1 MNFTKLEN
9 VEAIAF
15 LIIIMAN
22 KIILNLPKSIIASTG
37 TSAWLNI
44 IYVFFIVL
52 AITILIVNLLKK
64 FPGQDIL
71 DISNY
76 LGGKLLKSTIGIIF
90 IVLFLTFLILTVR
103 NFSETLKI
111 IYFNESPIIFILLF
125 FLISACIANK
135 FGLKI
140 ITKTNLI
147 LAPIVILSILL
158 ILFSSP
164 NSFVIQR
171 LLPIFGYGI
180 NETFFTGLSNV
191 FAFSGIGYLY
201 FLQPLLKSEKNF
213 KQISIV
219 SLIIS
224 GTLLFLSVSCLLMV
238 LPFILDTNESV
249 SLYLLTRIVN
259 YGEFL
264 QGTTTIF
271 ILIWILSIITYLSI
285 GLFFILYVTKKLIK
299 IENTNSINYCFA
311 SIILGFSII
320 IENYAQFT
328 SFAENILKYTT
339 LIFIFGINILILIL
353 SNIKHKFLSK
363 KQIQHS

>member
-1 MNFTKLEN
+1 MSITKLEN
-9 VEAIAF
+9 IEAIAF

-37 TSAWLNI
+37 TSAWLNTIYIFI
-44 IYVFFIVL
+44 IAV
-52 AITILIVNLLKK
+52 AITILVVRLFKK

-71 DISNY
+71 DISGY
-76 LGGKLLKSTIGIIF
+76 LGGKFLKSIIGIVF
-90 IVLFLTFLILTVR
+90 IGLFLVFLILTVR

-125 FLISACIANK
+125 FIISACIANK

-147 LAPIVILSILL
+147 LAPIVIISILL

-164 NSFVIQR
+164 TDFVIQR

-180 NETFFTGLSNV
+180 NETFLSGLSNL
-191 FAFSGIGYLY
+191 FAFSGVGYLF
-201 FLQPLLKSEKNF
+201 FLQPLLKNEKSF
-213 KQISIV
+213 KQISII
-219 SLIIS
+219 SLTIS
-224 GTLLFLSVSCLLMV
+224 SILLFLSVACLLMA

-259 YGEFL
+259 YGEIL

-271 ILIWILSIITYLSI
+271 ILIWILSIITYI
-285 GLFFILYVTKKLIK
+285 TIQLFFILYITKKLTK
-299 IENTNSINYCFA
+299 IENTNAINYCFG
-311 SIILGFSII
+311 SIILGTSVL

-328 SFAENILKYTT
+328 SFVENILKYTT
-339 LIFIFGINILILIL
+339 LIFIYVINISILILANL
-353 SNIKHKFLSK
+353 K
-363 KQIQHS
+363 KQILTKKANTT